1 MEITLTPIL
10 LDYLLA
16 SLLTLTAALSL
27 FSRNLFRAIILYI
40 VFGLLLGLV
49 WIRLDAPDVALAE
62 IAIGAGLTGALL
74 LSTWAVLAHKE
85 KTSHTPKT

>member
-1 MEITLTPIL
+1 METTLTPIL

-16 SLLTLTAALSL
+16 SLLTLVAALSL
-27 FSRNLFRAIILYI
+27 LSRNLFRAIILYI

-49 WIRLDAPDVALAE
+49 WTRLDAPDIALAE

-74 LSTWAVLAHKE
+74 LSAWAVLVRKE
-85 KTSHTPKT
+85 KTSHKPEK